1 MTRFLRSVV
10 LEHCCGFYKYPEGQ
24 ATFERLEAVSHLQHI
39 LSFRLVVPIIRGNS
53 LRCDLF
59 ISIAMSCIISITQLD
74 IPIPDSRQQN
84 VPRAFWIPSADALP
98 SRG

>member
-1 MTRFLRSVV
+1 MFLRNVIH
-10 LEHCCGFYKYPEGQ
+10 EHCCGFPKDLEGQ

-39 LSFRLVVPIIRGNS
+39 LSFRLVVPMIRGNS

-59 ISIAMSCIISITQLD
+59 ISLAMSCIISITQLD
-74 IPIPDSRQQN
+74 IPIFYSRQQN